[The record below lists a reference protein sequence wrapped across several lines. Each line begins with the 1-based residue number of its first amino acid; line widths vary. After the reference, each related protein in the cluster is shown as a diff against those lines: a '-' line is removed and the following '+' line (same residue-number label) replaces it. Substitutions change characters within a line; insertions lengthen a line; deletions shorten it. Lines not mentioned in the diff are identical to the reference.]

1 MPVHVHGGAGPD
13 YGDGIDTLAGIMLYV
28 TEVPMW
34 PKRVL
39 WFLLWNGTLERH
51 PGLQLVFTEGTSD
64 WVPAA
69 VSYLDYL
76 YESKDF
82 AHIRAGAADEAERVL
97 EAQCYVGSV
106 VGVTRRDRHALRRSA
121 SIT

>member
-1 MPVHVHGGAGPD
+1 
-13 YGDGIDTLAGIMLYV
+13 MLYV

-34 PKRVL
+34 PKRIL

-51 PGLQLVFTEGTSD
+51 PGLRLVFTEGTSD

-82 AHIRAGAADEAERVL
+82 AHIRAVL
-97 EAQCYVGSV
+97 PMKPSEYWQRQCYVGASI
-106 VGVTRRDRHALRRSA
+106 GVHARRPTCATTSA
-121 SIT
+121 SRT